1 MLHPDSDIKNLF
13 RQISNGDK
21 AAFDQLFRSQYD
33 NLVRFAGNFIA
44 DAAVAEEL
52 VSDVFVAIWLNRENL
67 PKVEN
72 ATTYLFVSV
81 KNRCY
86 NALRSKTHTVSIE
99 EQNEISKPE
108 YENPHREMENR
119 ELHEKLNQLIDR
131 LPEQQRLIFRM
142 IKGNG
147 LSAKQCAQ
155 ILNLSART
163 VETHL
168 YKAVKQLEKAI
179 TDYLGYSPKKK
190 QMEKLISITLF

>member
-1 MLHPDSDIKNLF
+1 MLHPDRDIKNLF

-21 AAFDQLFRSQYD
+21 AAFDQLFRSQYA

-44 DAAVAEEL
+44 DAAVAEEV
-52 VSDVFVAIWLNRENL
+52 VSDVFVAIWLNKESL
-67 PKVEN
+67 SKVESP
-72 ATTYLFVSV
+72 ATYLFVSV

-108 YENPHREMENR
+108 HENPHREMENR
-119 ELHEKLNQLIDR
+119 ELHEKLNQLIDS

-155 ILNLSART
+155 ILNLSTRT

-190 QMEKLISITLF
+190 QMKRMIMLAF